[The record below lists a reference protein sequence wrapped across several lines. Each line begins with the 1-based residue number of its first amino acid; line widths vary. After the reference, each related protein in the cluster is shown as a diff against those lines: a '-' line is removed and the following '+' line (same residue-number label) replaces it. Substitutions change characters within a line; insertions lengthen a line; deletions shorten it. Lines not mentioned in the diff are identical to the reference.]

1 MPFLVWNSFVNKGLY
16 LVIKST
22 QINYSIYEIQMRKK
36 AYTILTLIFCL
47 FICGQNSYAMHIR
60 KRKIKKLFKH
70 SQMMKDH
77 FTGFAL
83 YDLDNKKMIYELND
97 AQYFIPASNTK
108 LFTFYTCL
116 KMLGDS
122 VPALKYVIH
131 QDSLIFWGTGDPSF
145 LHNGLKSIYGF
156 NFLKNSGKKLFFSSG
171 SYTNAMYGSGW
182 AWDDYNDDYQAEI
195 SELPTGGNL
204 ALAYADKTGTLQI
217 SPAYLKKYLRC
228 DSSYHPTSFKIK
240 RNFLSN
246 DFIYPALG
254 VPQNF
259 TQQIPWQTSAAL
271 TIALLQDT
279 LKQVITEV
287 HLPLP
292 RDAKTIYNVKCDTVY
307 RHMLQPSDNFI
318 AEQLLLACASTKFKT
333 LNTDSVINYSIANF
347 LNDLPDKPR
356 WVDGS
361 GLSRQNLFTP
371 RSIVMLLCKILDA
384 VKSEA
389 LLHSLLPQGGVIG
402 TIKNVYKKDSGT
414 AFVWA
419 KTGSLS
425 NNYNQSGYITTKKG
439 KRLAFSFMNNN
450 FIRPSREVRDEM
462 VRIMTHIHD
471 EF

>member
-1 MPFLVWNSFVNKGLY
+1 M
-16 LVIKST
+16 VIKGTIISH
-22 QINYSIYEIQMRKK
+22 SIYEIRMPKK
-36 AYTILTLIFCL
+36 VYTILTLIL
-47 FICGQNSYAMHIR
+47 FLLVASQNSGASRIR

-70 SQMMKDH
+70 SQIVKDH

-83 YDLDNKKMIYELND
+83 YDLDNKKMIYGLND

-145 LHNGLKSIYGF
+145 LHNDLKGINGF

-171 SYTNAMYGSGW
+171 NYTNAMYGSGW
-182 AWDDYNDDYQAEI
+182 SWDDYNDDYQAEI
-195 SELPTGGNL
+195 SELPVGGNL
-204 ALAYADKTGTLQI
+204 AMVYAAKNGTMQI
-217 SPAYLKKYLRC
+217 RPSYLTKYLRR
-228 DSSYHPTSFKIK
+228 DSTFHPNSFYVK
-240 RNFLSN
+240 RDFLSN
-246 DFIYPALG
+246 AFVYPAM
-254 VPQNF
+254 VMPENF
-259 TQQIPWQTSAAL
+259 MQQVPWQTSTAL

-279 LKQVITEV
+279 LKQVVTEI

-292 RDAKTIYNVKCDTVY
+292 RDAKTIYDANADTVY

-318 AEQLLLACASTKFKT
+318 AEQLLLLCSSTKFKT
-333 LNTDSVINYSIANF
+333 LNTDSVINYAKANF
-347 LNDLPDKPR
+347 LNDLPDKLK

-371 RSIVMLLCKILDA
+371 RSIVMLLCKILNE

-389 LLHSLLPQGGVIG
+389 LLHSMLPEGGVSG
-402 TIKNVYKKDSGT
+402 TLKNVYKKDSDSGQP
-414 AFVWA
+414 FIWA

-450 FIRPSREVRDEM
+450 FMNTSRQVRDEM
-462 VRIMTHIHD
+462 VRIMTYIHD